1 MPCRTRCL
9 SHLGS
14 WLNADSLDWAQMDRI
29 RIPGMGHGNLHFK
42 PEIPLFFPTPA
53 LVGILKSGNSVAH
66 LAHVFPL
73 WGLSP
78 AQPHWEDGWACRCGS
93 RWSSGPG
100 ITSVPKLIL
109 GGGSCQ
115 PYPPWSAIPAPKND
129 PSSYLTSPTS
139 NPQGQGPPTLTQL

>member
-29 RIPGMGHGNLHFK
+29 RIPGMGPGNLHFK
-42 PEIPLFFPTPA
+42 PEIPVFFPTPA

-66 LAHVFPL
+66 SAHVFPL

-78 AQPHWEDGWACRCGS
+78 AQPHWEDGWQCLGLSLRVKVEFWAWYHLCPEADP
-93 RWSSGPG
+93 RWWE
-100 ITSVPKLIL
+100 L
-109 GGGSCQ
+109 
-115 PYPPWSAIPAPKND
+115 PAL
-129 PSSYLTSPTS
+129 STLEC
-139 NPQGQGPPTLTQL
+139 NPCPHE